1 MPDVV
6 EMLTW
11 LVVPRL
17 RNNMKTIRN
26 KAFTLIELLTVVH
39 LISIL
44 AGLLVAVINPAGI
57 RAKARD
63 SQRKADLR
71 KIQSAL
77 ELYFA
82 EQRYYPPSSGSI
94 NASNL
99 PLTSGYMN
107 KIPASPQGTEYRY
120 RSSNGAQPQEY
131 VLAAETEVV
140 LDNTDP
146 NKCSNLNNSGIIPS
160 GITAANCY
168 GVENP

>member
-1 MPDVV
+1 
-6 EMLTW
+6 
-11 LVVPRL
+11 
-17 RNNMKTIRN
+17 MKNTKN
-26 KAFTLIELLTVVH
+26 KGFTLIELLIVV
-39 LISIL
+39 LIISIL

-82 EQRYYPPSSGSI
+82 ESRSYPTSTGTGI
-94 NASNL
+94 NAGSL
-99 PLTSGYMN
+99 PLTPGYMN
-107 KIPASPQGTEYRY
+107 NIPSSPNGPSYRY
-120 RSSNGAQPQEY
+120 RAGGAGAQEY
-131 VLAAETEVV
+131 VLAAETEVD
-140 LDNTDP
+140 LDPTDP
-146 NKCSNLNNSGIIPS
+146 NKCSNLNNTSIIPS

>member
-1 MPDVV
+1 MKNI
-6 EMLTW
+6 T
-11 LVVPRL
+11 
-17 RNNMKTIRN
+17 NMKN
-26 KAFTLIELLTVVH
+26 KGFTLIELLIVV
-39 LISIL
+39 LIISIL

-82 EQRYYPPSSGSI
+82 EYRAYPGSTGTGI
-94 NASNL
+94 NAGSL

-107 KIPASPQGTEYRY
+107 AIPSSPNGPSYRY
-120 RSSNGAQPQEY
+120 RAGTGSQEY
-131 VLAAETEVV
+131 VLAAETEVE
-140 LDNTDP
+140 LDPADP
-146 NKCSNLNNSGIIPS
+146 NKCSNLNNTSIIPS
-160 GITAANCY
+160 LITAARCY